1 MMEDSDPKGASAGQE
16 AQSPHYDQAG
26 VHIDAGS
33 EAVARYRRVLRS
45 AAARPEVLQGVGGF
59 YGAFRLPEGPTLVAG
74 TDGVGT
80 KVLVA
85 AALNQWDGVGVDLVA
100 MSVNDVLTAGAEP
113 LFFLDYLAT
122 SALDPAWAERVVA
135 SVDRGCLLAGCA
147 LLGGETAEMPG
158 VYAPGVADLAGT
170 AVGRVLPDRVP
181 APPVAAGMVVLG
193 LAASGFHANGFSL
206 LRHVLAERGVS
217 YEASVPGDH
226 RSWGDAL
233 LEPTRIYVQPIL
245 GLLRALPVAAM
256 AHITGGGLTENLP
269 RVLDGCGVR
278 LGPVDWPQPPE
289 MAAFQA
295 LSGLDALE
303 MGRVFNLG
311 VGYALVVDPALEGAV
326 RQKLGPTG
334 WGVYRVGT
342 VTAAPGVVWA

>member
-1 MMEDSDPKGASAGQE
+1 MTEERTVNPGRAGGH
-16 AQSPHYDQAG
+16 SPRYDLAG

-33 EAVARYRRVLRS
+33 EAVARYQRVLRS
-45 AAARPEVLQGVGGF
+45 AAARPEVLEGVGGF

-85 AALNQWDGVGVDLVA
+85 AALNQWDGVGIDLVA

-135 SVDRGCLLAGCA
+135 GVDRGCLLAGCA

-170 AVGRVLPDRVP
+170 AVGRLMADRVP
-181 APPVAAGMVVLG
+181 APSVAPGMAVLG
-193 LAASGFHANGFSL
+193 IAASGFHANGFSL
-206 LRHVLAERGVS
+206 LRHVLQEQRVP
-217 YEASVPGDH
+217 YDDPVPGGA
-226 RSWGDAL
+226 RSWGAAL
-233 LEPTRIYVQPIL
+233 LEPTRIYVQPVL
-245 GLLRALPVAAM
+245 GLLRAVPVAAM
-256 AHITGGGLTENLP
+256 AHITGGGLTDNVP
-269 RVLDGCGVR
+269 RVLGGRGVR

-289 MAAFQA
+289 MTAFQKLA
-295 LSGLDALE
+295 GLDVSE

-311 VGYALVVDPALEGAV
+311 VGYVLVVDPAVEGAV
-326 RQKLGPTG
+326 RSLLAPTG
-334 WGVYRVGT
+334 WPVHRVGT
-342 VTAAPGVVWA
+342 VTAAAGVVWA

>member
-1 MMEDSDPKGASAGQE
+1 MTEDRSVDPGRTCG
-16 AQSPHYDQAG
+16 QSPHYDQAG

-33 EAVARYRRVLRS
+33 EAVARYQRVLRS
-45 AAARPEVLQGVGGF
+45 AAARPEVLEGVGGF

-85 AALNQWDGVGVDLVA
+85 AALNQWDGVGIDLVA

-122 SALDPAWAERVVA
+122 SALDPAWAARVVA
-135 SVDRGCLLAGCA
+135 GVDRGCLMAGCA

-170 AVGRVLPDRVP
+170 AVGRLVADRVP
-181 APPVAAGMVVLG
+181 APAVAPGMAVLG
-193 LAASGFHANGFSL
+193 IASSGFHANGFSL
-206 LRHVLAERGVS
+206 LRHVLQERAVS
-217 YEASVPGDH
+217 YDDPVPGGT
-226 RSWGDAL
+226 RSWGAAL
-233 LEPTRIYVQPIL
+233 LEPTRIYVQPVL
-245 GLLRALPVAAM
+245 SLLRALPLAAM

-269 RVLDGCGVR
+269 RVLGGHGVR

-289 MAAFQA
+289 MSAFQKLA
-295 LSGLDALE
+295 GLDAIE

-326 RQKLGPTG
+326 RSLLAPTG
-334 WGVYRVGT
+334 WPVHRVGT
-342 VTAAPGVVWA
+342 VTAAPGVVWG

>member
-1 MMEDSDPKGASAGQE
+1 MMRHEEPKAGPTG
-16 AQSPHYDQAG
+16 QSPHYDRAG

-33 EAVARYRRVLRS
+33 EAVARYQRVLQS
-45 AAARPEVLQGVGGF
+45 AAARPEVLEAVGGF

-85 AALNQWDGVGVDLVA
+85 AALNQWDGVGIDLVA

-122 SALDPAWAERVVA
+122 AQLDPAWAERVVA
-135 SVDRGCLLAGCA
+135 GVDRGCLMAGCA

-158 VYAPGVADLAGT
+158 VYGPGVADLAGT
-170 AVGRVLPDRVP
+170 AVGRLMPDRVP
-181 APPVAAGMVVLG
+181 APPVSAGMAMLG
-193 LAASGFHANGFSL
+193 IASSGFHANGFSL
-206 LRHVLAERGVS
+206 LRHVLAEQGVS
-217 YEASVPGDH
+217 YDDPVAGGP
-226 RSWGDAL
+226 RSWGAAL
-233 LEPTRIYVQPIL
+233 LEPTRIYVKPVL

-269 RVLDGCGVR
+269 RVLGGRGVR
-278 LGPVDWPQPPE
+278 LGPVDWPCPPE
-289 MAAFQA
+289 MTAFQRLA
-295 LSGLDALE
+295 GMDGVE

-311 VGYALVVDPALEGAV
+311 IGFALVVDPAIEEAV
-326 RQKLGPTG
+326 RAELAPSG
-334 WGVYRVGT
+334 WAVHRVGT
-342 VTAAPGVVWA
+342 VTDAPGVAWL